1 MCSPYLVDGF
11 PYTDTVLA
19 ILIFAG
25 RSTRF
30 WPLEEKSFFPV
41 AGTTLIEEQVR
52 RLRLGGI
59 KNILL
64 VAGKHNRAEA
74 EVLFPD
80 LKIVEQENLD
90 LGMRGALLSSLPHA
104 GNGPVTIVS
113 ANDLIDPKAYQ
124 DLLKGTKT
132 LKSGGLILARKVQ
145 SYFPGGY
152 LTVRGKRITGIV
164 EKPEPGSEPSDLVNI
179 VAHVHTSGVELLD
192 ALKKVKPSRDDGYEI
207 ALDTLLKRHP
217 YEAVPY
223 EGIWQP
229 VKYPW
234 HLLAVL
240 EELLPKAGKPKIH
253 RSAKI
258 HKTAV
263 IEGAVVIGPNVKVFA
278 HASVM
283 GPCTIGEGSIVANNA
298 LVRGSSVGRNC
309 VIGYNTEVARSVLG
323 DDVWTHSSY
332 LGDSVLG
339 SNISLGAGTTTG
351 NLRLDEGEITSVV
364 GGKAV
369 GTGRTKLGIIL
380 GSGCRTGIHTCF
392 APGVKIGGASFI
404 SSAVMV
410 TKDVPE
416 GSFVKA
422 KSAGELDIRKNHSSP
437 SSPASRSG
445 FRSKLK

>member
-1 MCSPYLVDGF
+1 M
-11 PYTDTVLA
+11 LA

-52 RLRLGGI
+52 RLRAGGV

-80 LKIVEQENLD
+80 LKIVEQEDLD

-104 GNGPVTIVS
+104 GNTPVMIVS
-113 ANDLIDPKAYQ
+113 ANDLIEPKAYT
-124 DLLKGTKT
+124 DLLKAAKS
-132 LKSGGLILARKVQ
+132 LKSGGLILARAVS

-164 EKPEPGSEPSDLVNI
+164 EKPEPGTEPSNLVNI
-179 VAHVHTSGVELLD
+179 VAHVHASGAELLE
-192 ALKKVKPSRDDGYEI
+192 ALKKVKPTRDDGYEV

-223 EGIWQP
+223 TGLWQA

-234 HLLAVL
+234 HLLSVL
-240 EELLPKAGKPKIH
+240 EALLPASGKPKIH

-258 HKTAV
+258 HKSAV
-263 IEGAVVIGPNVKVFA
+263 IEGAVVIGPNVKVFP

-283 GPCTIGEGSIVANNA
+283 GPCIIGEGTIVANNA
-298 LVRGSSVGRNC
+298 LVRGSSIGRNC

-351 NLRLDEGEITSVV
+351 NLRLDEGEVQSAVS
-364 GGKAV
+364 GKPV
-369 GTGRTKLGIIL
+369 STGRTKLGAII

-392 APGVKIGGASFI
+392 APGVKIGAGSFMN
-404 SSAVMV
+404 SMTMV
-410 TKDVPE
+410 TKDVPD

-422 KSAGELDIRKNHSSP
+422 KGAGELDIRTNHTKAAN
-437 SSPASRSG
+437 PASRSA